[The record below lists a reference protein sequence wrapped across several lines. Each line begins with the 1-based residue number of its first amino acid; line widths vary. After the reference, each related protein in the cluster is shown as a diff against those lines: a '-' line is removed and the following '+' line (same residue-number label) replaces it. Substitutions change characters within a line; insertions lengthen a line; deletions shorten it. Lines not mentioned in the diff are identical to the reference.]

1 MTATSQINE
10 NHHFSSKLAKENTS
24 CPTSKHLLL
33 VIDDDL
39 IMQKLLKTYGD
50 TLGYQVATAGDGE
63 TGLELAKQLRP
74 AAILLDVMMPGMDGW
89 MVLSLL
95 KKDPEL
101 AKIPIIMVS
110 IMEDKV
116 LGQALGAT
124 EYLTKPLKRKELN
137 SILKKYLGRDNLH
150 EVLLVEDDPMFRE
163 IMEDTLKDAGLQVYS
178 AENGRQALDCLQHKK
193 PHLILSDLTMPE
205 MDGFEF
211 ITHLR
216 QNSAW
221 QSIPVVVLTSRNITP
236 DEHNK
241 LTHGVDKV
249 FQKGNYHIEDLLME
263 IKTCLL
269 KRANENN
276 E

>member
-1 MTATSQINE
+1 MTPTTQPNE
-10 NHHFSSKLAKENTS
+10 NRRLTTQLTVENTS
-24 CPTSKHLLL
+24 ATTSKHLLL

-39 IMQKLLKTYGD
+39 IMRKLLKAYGD

-63 TGLELAKQLRP
+63 TGLELAKQLHP

-101 AKIPIIMVS
+101 ANIPIIMIS
-110 IMEDKV
+110 IVEDKV

-137 SILKKYLGRDNLH
+137 TILEKYLDRDDIH

-178 AENGRQALDCLQHKK
+178 AENGREALDQLQHKK
-193 PHLILSDLTMPE
+193 PHLILSDLIMPE

-236 DEHNK
+236 DEHNR
-241 LTHGVDKV
+241 LTHGVDKI
-249 FQKGNYHIEDLLME
+249 FQKGSYRIEDLLDE

-269 KRANENN
+269 KKTGSG
-276 E
+276 